1 MSLPYAGANR
11 IRFHGYFS
19 AALSPSASVMPRP
32 DDCGGQHNRSRP
44 AAPQV
49 GGTSSGIDRDAA
61 RGLIERVSRIVL
73 RASLPALE
81 LHARFLDA
89 IGDGREVD
97 LLVEGRSTFL
107 LPGLVRRLR
116 LGGREAALAATAGM
130 ALFPRVMLILL
141 QARSLGRTFR
151 CRRVLGAREM
161 VVEIRV
167 PQEV

>member
-1 MSLPYAGANR
+1 M
-11 IRFHGYFS
+11 
-19 AALSPSASVMPRP
+19 
-32 DDCGGQHNRSRP
+32 
-44 AAPQV
+44 
-49 GGTSSGIDRDAA
+49 
-61 RGLIERVSRIVL
+61 SRIVL